1 MSDHDPFN
9 EPEIASARA
18 RELMP
23 EEYFW
28 DCADESAPFGS
39 DEGFDAYY
47 EWRDWR
53 EAHPTG
59 NLSDCLSWIL
69 EGREAEYNELLC
81 SDAQI
86 QRDLDNP
93 EEAFLSESYDIF
105 TLDTTIIAS
114 GLGQLLDE
122 GRIDAEA
129 KSLLLVA
136 VHRQLNPLVCY
147 DVHRQ
152 TIMEAVERVIQAA

>member
-1 MSDHDPFN
+1 MDDHDPFN
-9 EPEIASARA
+9 EPETVSARA

-23 EEYFW
+23 EEFFW

-53 EAHPTG
+53 EEHPTR
-59 NLSDCLSWIL
+59 NLCECLSWIL
-69 EGREAEYNELLC
+69 EGREADYNPSLYTDE
-81 SDAQI
+81 QI
-86 QRDLDNP
+86 QQDLDDP
-93 EEAFLSESYDIF
+93 GEAFLAESYDIF

-129 KSLLLVA
+129 KPLLMVA
-136 VHRQLNPLVCY
+136 VRRQLHPLICF
-147 DVHRQ
+147 DVHRK
-152 TIMEAVERVIQAA
+152 TIMEAIERVIQAA